1 MDGIIFDVDG
11 TIWNATKVVAQAWT
25 NAIKNHSDLGITV
38 TQADLE
44 SLFGKTMEEIY
55 DQIFQL
61 MPDKEE
67 RDRIAEACIEYEQEA
82 LRKEP
87 GLLYEG
93 IVGVIKIL
101 ALKYPL
107 YIVSNCQS
115 GYIELMLE
123 VTGLE
128 YYFKDHLCYGDT
140 LQPKTYTIPKIMEQ
154 NNLKDVV
161 YIGDTFGDFDAC
173 QKIGIP
179 FVFASYGFGEVSHA
193 KWRIDHPLQ
202 LLQVIESI
210 AEDMAD
216 DHAL

>member
-11 TIWNATKVVAQAWT
+11 TIWNSTKVVAQAWT
-25 NAIKNHSDLGITV
+25 NAIKEHSHLDITI

-55 DQIFQL
+55 NQIFQL
-61 MPDKEE
+61 IPDKEE
-67 RDRIAEACIEYEQEA
+67 RDRIAQVCMEYEQEA
-82 LRKEP
+82 LRREP
-87 GLLYEG
+87 GVLYEG
-93 IVGVIKIL
+93 IVEVIKTL
-101 ALKYPL
+101 AQKYPL

-123 VTGLE
+123 IIGLE
-128 YYFKDHLCYGDT
+128 DYFKDHLCYGDT

-154 NNLKDVV
+154 HNLKNVV

-179 FVFASYGFGEVSHA
+179 FVYASYGFGEVKNT
-193 KWRIDHPLQ
+193 KWRIDSPL
-202 LLQVIESI
+202 LLPQVIESI
-210 AEDMAD
+210 TKERHDQWS
-216 DHAL
+216 

>member
-11 TIWNATKVVAQAWT
+11 TIWNATKVVSQAWT
-25 NAIKNHSDLGITV
+25 NAIKDHSDLGITV

-55 DQIFQL
+55 DHIFQL
-61 MPDKEE
+61 MPDEEE
-67 RDRIAEACIEYEQEA
+67 RDRIAKVCLDYEQEA
-82 LRKEP
+82 LRKEH
-87 GLLYEG
+87 GVLYEG
-93 IVGVIKIL
+93 IVEAIKTL
-101 ALKYPL
+101 AKKYPL

-128 YYFKDHLCYGDT
+128 DYFKDLICYGDT
-140 LQPKTYTIPKIMEQ
+140 LQPKTYTIPKIMER

-179 FVFASYGFGEVSHA
+179 FIYASYGFGEVNHA
-193 KWRIDHPLQ
+193 KWRIDHPTELVR
-202 LLQVIESI
+202 VIANI
-210 AEDMAD
+210 AE
-216 DHAL
+216 